1 MSESA
6 HSTGRYRLGASGQGD
21 SGALV
26 DDADAADEPTQAWDA
41 PQEGQLQEEQQWPED
56 APSPELEEPLPV
68 SEEHTTEFV
77 RPVPEHED
85 REDQRGR
92 RAAVHLGRQVTGI
105 WVGLAVVAAGFA
117 AIAFSWSKVAGLTNV
132 AQQVPYLVSSG
143 LLGLAL
149 VIAGAA
155 IVDVFVRRWDSGQRK
170 AQIAQMTQALSEVR
184 ELLEYESADRLE
196 GE

>member
-6 HSTGRYRLGASGQGD
+6 HSTRRYELDPSSAGD

-26 DDADAADEPTQAWDA
+26 DDADSADERAQNWDA
-41 PQEGQLQEEQQWPED
+41 PQEAQRWPEGD
-56 APSPELEEPLPV
+56 PSPEPEEPLPA
-68 SEEHTTEFV
+68 SEEQTTEFV
-77 RPVPEHED
+77 RPVPDDED
-85 REDQRGR
+85 WRGR
-92 RAAVHLGRQVTGI
+92 RAGARTGGTATGI
-105 WVGLAVVAAGFA
+105 WIGLAVVAGGFA
-117 AIAFSWSKVAGLTNV
+117 AIFFSWSKVAGLTNV

-155 IVDVFVRRWDSGQRK
+155 IVDVFVRRWDSGERK
-170 AQIAQMTQALSEVR
+170 AQIAQMTEALSEVR
-184 ELLEYESADRLE
+184 ELLELEPPARPE